1 MKFST
6 LPDNVKNIV
15 KCYENSYT
23 VEIHQGI
30 KWYSNAYDIALSLSN
45 KYRVDINQVV
55 GVIAA
60 LSPNNEWSR
69 NCIDAEK
76 LLKTWSIF
84 NSHIDLSKGDKL
96 DHIVIKNW
104 LKLVKVC
111 TFNANRDKAIKILMI
126 KGKNKSIK
134 KIQKILFGKAG
145 YKVVEFM
152 DSILGRESC
161 TIDGHAFSIWAGIR
175 IPTTKTPP
183 IGKKLRESIKA
194 DYKLATQFIN
204 YDLGTKFKTSEIQA
218 ITWTTH
224 KRIYS

>member
-6 LPDNVKNIV
+6 LPDNVKHVV

-23 VEIHQGI
+23 VEIHNGI

-55 GVIAA
+55 GVMAA
-60 LSPNNEWSR
+60 LSPNNEWNR
-69 NCIDAEK
+69 NCIDAEN
-76 LLKTWSIF
+76 LLKIWSTF
-84 NSHIDLSKGDKL
+84 RDLDLNKL
-96 DHIVIKNW
+96 DKFDQIMIRQC
-104 LKLVKVC
+104 LRLVKVC
-111 TFNANRDKAIKILMI
+111 TFNANRNKAIKILMI

-134 KIQKILFGKAG
+134 KVQKILFGKAG

-152 DSILGRESC
+152 DSILGRDNC
-161 TIDGHAFSIWAGIR
+161 CIDGHAFSIWAGVR

>member
-6 LPDNVKNIV
+6 LPDNVKHIV

-55 GVIAA
+55 GVMAA
-60 LSPNNEWSR
+60 LSPNNEWQR
-69 NCIDAEK
+69 NCIDAENLIK
-76 LLKTWSIF
+76 QYSKWIDIVDSGKVLKYF
-84 NSHIDLSKGDKL
+84 
-96 DHIVIKNW
+96 
-104 LKLVKVC
+104 LKFTKVC
-111 TFNANRDKAIKILMI
+111 TFNANRDKAINILMI

-152 DSILGRESC
+152 DSILGRDNC
-161 TIDGHAFSIWAGIR
+161 CIDGHAFSIWAGIR
-175 IPTTKTPP
+175 IPTTKTPS